1 MPEPLLVPVIPAD
14 PVERCDAQRNR
25 RRILA
30 AARQLFERDG
40 AERVSLDQIAAAAGV
55 GKGTVFRRFGD
66 RGGLLRAVLDDGET
80 AFQEA
85 FIRGAPPLGPG
96 APARERIL
104 AFGSAML
111 AHVEMHGEL
120 LRAAERSST
129 APRLNHPVYA
139 TYRMHLMILLAET
152 APGVDASYAADA
164 LLASLA
170 ADLCLYQLEVQGMTL
185 EQLADGWRVLAERL
199 ISA

>member
-1 MPEPLLVPVIPAD
+1 MPEPLPIPVLGSD

-30 AARQLFERDG
+30 AARQLFGRDG
-40 AERVSLDQIAAAAGV
+40 VEHVSLDQIAAAAGV

-85 FIRGAPPLGPG
+85 FIRGPAPLGPG
-96 APARERIL
+96 APARERLL
-104 AFGSAML
+104 AFGPAML
-111 AHVEMHGEL
+111 AHVETHGEL
-120 LRAAERSST
+120 LRAAERSP
-129 APRLNHPVYA
+129 AARMRHPVYA
-139 TYRMHLMILLAET
+139 TYRMHLMILLAEA
-152 APGVDASYAADA
+152 APGLDAAYAADA
-164 LLASLA
+164 LLAPMA
-170 ADLCLYQLEVQGMTL
+170 ADLCLYQLQVQGMSL
-185 EQLADGWRVLAERL
+185 EQLADGWRVLAGRL